1 MNIKRATKEE
11 MGNWGYGIVS
21 FMEDVDVLIVDGVI
35 VKNRI
40 GKVGAEIGDSLYIH
54 EEREEDR
61 VGNSRQRCD

>member
-1 MNIKRATKEE
+1 
-11 MGNWGYGIVS
+11 MGDWGYGIVS

-40 GKVGAEIGDSLYIH
+40 GKTGAKIGDSLYVND
-54 EEREEDR
+54 EKEEDG